1 MTYDIGIGRCTEIND
16 DTVVVKLESVMV
28 KRLSPEHPWQRSGT
42 SLLRLNRSLCSAV
55 RPPERDSELYL
66 DRAALSKRSMAAL
79 PPSHALWKMDN
90 VVVTPHISGP
100 STPDEIAPVFNDNLA
115 RYLAG
120 RPLRYV
126 VDRSQGY

>member
-66 DRAALSKRSMAAL
+66 DRAALSKRCMGSLDLDGDGESVSVDLRAL
-79 PPSHALWKMDN
+79 LNGVDPQPSA
-90 VVVTPHISGP
+90 GP
-100 STPDEIAPVFNDNLA
+100 QSKSRSADRRA
-115 RYLAG
+115 R
-120 RPLRYV
+120 
-126 VDRSQGY
+126 